1 MSPFPARERK
11 SDEYL
16 RKLEGITLR
25 LCSAFPDAPPMD
37 REDVARLVMELL
49 QGHDETLGA
58 HSPAPR
64 PMMKLPYSHWR
75 DFAPAGALFA
85 ILRRCLQHKHENHL
99 RRFDWQS
106 DKKRDEFVGVMRLC
120 AEDLSRRGMRRVAR
134 VALAENEF
142 TSPEAMRRVR
152 EAASATG
159 AVLAVSP
166 SDEGVTH
173 VLHAAPRTRSNG
185 HSADGG
191 ADGSGSG
198 SGFPPGSGGDEVD
211 GDEAFR
217 AASLQPSCVILG
229 VKEADKEALV
239 RYVRYPESY
248 EQVVSLAAAT
258 AAAKNNSAG
267 AAFDPSSAAQRDLE
281 RDENPD
287 RDHLGLGSWWGS
299 SSNPGGPKH
308 VFAKWLT
315 DSAAFNEWC
324 EEEDYLW
331 EDPATAATRAA
342 REATRAR
349 EAEARRAA
357 SFGTLPLSGDTI
369 LDADEHRAA
378 KKTRVDTTE
387 KTAGLG
393 GEVLAPS
400 RFAERVA
407 PNVVRRQIVTPHR
420 VVFAACAGDFGDG
433 PSAVLA
439 AAAGGDGIPGIPVIP
454 GTPAARG
461 VPVIENI
468 SRGQRTAA
476 RAAAAAVASVVDD
489 AAAPLREDADGDAT
503 SREEEPAVDF
513 VSTAGSHTLPG
524 YAAWFRRDA
533 THEIEKIGV
542 PEFFGEDAAEDAESR
557 YRALRDATMSS
568 FAPGSFLRFD
578 GALRRA
584 MAAAAPGANIAAAT
598 QQRVYDF
605 CNRWGLINWQADD
618 PAADEKEKD
627 DAEKAETPS
636 SARAPAGTNAA
647 AADALYRFDPAPANG
662 AAAVAAA
669 VAAAR
674 ELEARA
680 AGIREITA
688 PRVGRPPK
696 NRDPPPAATDVA
708 LGDGAAHCLPV
719 AAEKAPASRRCRGCA
734 ASLVGTGRAYYRAE
748 TSASAAVSLAGAY
761 ASKPELDV
769 TCVACFAAGN
779 LPDGASSARF
789 ARVIST
795 TRGDGAADE
804 ETAKK
809 RGGDSDSDSDDL
821 EEDAEARDWTDQ
833 ETLTLLEAIER
844 HGEDWSSV
852 ASRVAT
858 KNAEQCVRRFARL
871 PIEDAFVERLLDGG
885 WDGRKAVSTPNS
897 DGASV
902 VETPFAGAPNPVMS
916 VVAFLATC
924 VGPRVA
930 AAAAKAALAHLAEA
944 ADPASGTN
952 DGDGATPSAEDA
964 DGEPALGPAP
974 AVTREQAV
982 AASAAGMAAAAVHA
996 KLLADRD
1003 EHEIEK
1009 LAVGVVEMQMRK
1021 IELKLRQMEELD
1033 KGLERERAAVD
1044 RMFANVAAE
1053 REREEKT
1060 RKEAEAR
1067 AKAAEEE
1074 EARRRDAEAAAAK
1087 AAAEAAAAAE
1097 AERREIAAMLAASA
1111 PPAPS
1116 AADKN

>member
-64 PMMKLPYSHWR
+64 PMMKLPASHWR

-106 DKKRDEFVGVMRLC
+106 DKKRAEFVGVMRAC
-120 AEDLSRRGMRRVAR
+120 AEDLRRRGMRRVAC
-134 VALAENEF
+134 VALAEGEF
-142 TSPEAMRRVR
+142 ASPEAARRVR
-152 EAASATG
+152 EAAAATG

-173 VLHAAPRTRSNG
+173 VLHAARAEGARAPAG
-185 HSADGG
+185 PGGGG
-191 ADGSGSG
+191 ATA
-198 SGFPPGSGGDEVD
+198 GD
-211 GDEAFR
+211 
-217 AASLQPSCVILG
+217 AADLKSASPSSFENAGCVILG
-229 VKEADKEALV
+229 VTASRKEALV
-239 RYVRYPESY
+239 RYVRHPESY
-248 EQVVSLAAAT
+248 EQTVSLAAA
-258 AAAKNNSAG
+258 AAAARGPG
-267 AAFDPSSAAQRDLE
+267 AAAEASAPPPE
-281 RDENPD
+281 RDDDRD
-287 RDHLGLGSWWGS
+287 RDHLCLGSWWGVHGVE
-299 SSNPGGPKH
+299 PAH
-308 VFAKWLT
+308 VFAEWLT

-331 EDPATAATRAA
+331 EDPAAAATRAA

-357 SFGTLPLSGDTI
+357 SFGTLPGVGLAEDQADDD
-369 LDADEHRAA
+369 DAYPSQS
-378 KKTRVDTTE
+378 KKARRE
-387 KTAGLG
+387 KTAGAG

-407 PNVVRRQIVTPHR
+407 PDVTRRMVVTPHR

-433 PSAVLA
+433 PAAVLA
-439 AAAGGDGIPGIPVIP
+439 AAGDAGDGIPGIPALP

-476 RAAAAAVASVVDD
+476 RAAAAAVAAAVDD
-489 AAAPLREDADGDAT
+489 AAAPPREDAEDAELGTASDDSKGTAFGT
-503 SREEEPAVDF
+503 SGAH
-513 VSTAGSHTLPG
+513 ALPG

-533 THEIEKIGV
+533 VHEIERLGV
-542 PEFFGEDAAEDAESR
+542 PEFFAEGAGDDAESR
-557 YRALRDATMSS
+557 YRALRDATMAR

-578 GALRRA
+578 AATRRA
-584 MAAAAPGANIAAAT
+584 MAAAAPGANADVDPRAT

-605 CNRWGLINWQADD
+605 CHRWGLINWTADD
-618 PAADEKEKD
+618 SDARRDDVKSEK
-627 DAEKAETPS
+627 
-636 SARAPAGTNAA
+636 PAGTNAA
-647 AADALYRFDPAPANG
+647 AADALFRFDPAPADG

-674 ELEARA
+674 ELETRA
-680 AGIREITA
+680 AGIREVMA

-696 NRDPPPAATDVA
+696 NRDPPPMSSADAGLPGLPGVPADGLPAAARVSDS
-708 LGDGAAHCLPV
+708 PRR
-719 AAEKAPASRRCRGCA
+719 SRRCRGCA

-748 TSASAAVSLAGAY
+748 TAVGQVPAVTRNDPEQ
-761 ASKPELDV
+761 PELDV

-789 ARVIST
+789 ARVVSA
-795 TRGDGAADE
+795 TRGDVGDVATSRSALAAEPSGAPGTLHARDAHAEPDAD
-804 ETAKK
+804 
-809 RGGDSDSDSDDL
+809 
-821 EEDAEARDWTDQ
+821 DADANDWTDQ

-871 PIEDAFVERLLDGG
+871 PIEDAFLEALAKDAVETR
-885 WDGRKAVSTPNS
+885 AAPSETPS
-897 DGASV
+897 E
-902 VETPFAGAPNPVMS
+902 ETPFAGAPNPVMA

-930 AAAAKAALAHLAEA
+930 AAAAKAALARLAEA
-944 ADPASGTN
+944 AGDGGGAE
-952 DGDGATPSAEDA
+952 GDGADGGSRVTGDA
-964 DGEPALGPAP
+964 PDLELGPAP
-974 AVTREQAV
+974 PVTREQAV
-982 AASAAGMAAAAVHA
+982 AASAEGLAAAAVHA

-1003 EHEIEK
+1003 EHEMEK

-1021 IELKLRQMEELD
+1021 IELKLRQMEDLD
-1033 KGLERERAAVD
+1033 AGLTRERAAVD
-1044 RMFANVAAE
+1044 RMFAAIAAE
-1053 REREEKT
+1053 RGREEKT

-1111 PPAPS
+1111 PPAP
-1116 AADKN
+1116 AP

>member
-1 MSPFPARERK
+1 MASTPVKRKIKLRAQDFEVRAAEPPRLSRSPPDLAIARCFRARLVPPMTNPNRPLPSTVSRVPPFPSARHK

-16 RKLEGITLR
+16 RKLEAITLR

-37 REDVARLVMELL
+37 REDVARLVMELQ

-64 PMMKLPYSHWR
+64 PMMKLPASHWR
-75 DFAPAGALFA
+75 DFAPGGALFA

-106 DKKRDEFVGVMRLC
+106 DKKRAEFVGVMRAC
-120 AEDLSRRGMRRVAR
+120 AEDLHRRGMRRVAR
-134 VALAENEF
+134 VALAEGEF
-142 TSPEAMRRVR
+142 SSPEAVRRVR
-152 EAASATG
+152 EAARATG
-159 AVLAVSP
+159 AVLAASP

-173 VLHAAPRTRSNG
+173 VLHAAPRAAS
-185 HSADGG
+185 DGG
-191 ADGSGSG
+191 AEPEGAEPKGSDR
-198 SGFPPGSGGDEVD
+198 GDEVD

-217 AASLQPSCVILG
+217 AGRENACVILG
-229 VKEADKEALV
+229 VTTGGKEALV
-239 RYVRYPESY
+239 RYVRHPESY
-248 EQVVSLAAAT
+248 EQTVSLAAALGSARAAPG
-258 AAAKNNSAG
+258 AAAEPPSA
-267 AAFDPSSAAQRDLE
+267 PPPE
-281 RDENPD
+281 RDDDPD
-287 RDHLGLGSWWGS
+287 RDHLCLGSWWGAR
-299 SSNPGGPKH
+299 GGAPAH

-331 EDPATAATRAA
+331 EDPAQAATRAA

-357 SFGTLPLSGDTI
+357 GFGTLPGEGRG
-369 LDADEHRAA
+369 ADDDVAGAAPHGAKRA
-378 KKTRVDTTE
+378 RTE
-387 KTAGLG
+387 KTAGAG

-407 PNVVRRQIVTPHR
+407 PNVTRRMVVTPHR

-433 PSAVLA
+433 AASVLA
-439 AAAGGDGIPGIPVIP
+439 AAGDPGDGIPGIPALP
-454 GTPAARG
+454 GTPAALG

-476 RAAAAAVASVVDD
+476 RAAAAAVAAEVDD
-489 AAAPLREDADGDAT
+489 AAAPLREDAEDAERGDAIDDSKNAEKARRET
-503 SREEEPAVDF
+503 S
-513 VSTAGSHTLPG
+513 GSHALPG

-533 THEIEKIGV
+533 VHEIERRGV
-542 PEFFGEDAAEDAESR
+542 PEFFAEGADDDAESR
-557 YRALRDATMSS
+557 YRALRDCLMSL
-568 FAPGSFLRFD
+568 FAPGSSVRFD
-578 GALRRA
+578 GATRRA
-584 MAAAAPGANIAAAT
+584 MAAAAPFGTTPAT

-605 CNRWGLINWQADD
+605 CCRWGLINWTADD
-618 PAADEKEKD
+618 GATDDER
-627 DAEKAETPS
+627 
-636 SARAPAGTNAA
+636 RASPRGKPPAGTNAA
-647 AADALYRFDPAPANG
+647 AADALYRFEPAPANG
-662 AAAVAAA
+662 AAAAASA

-696 NRDPPPAATDVA
+696 NRDPPAPVPADVA
-708 LGDGAAHCLPV
+708 GGLGDGNADAAFP
-719 AAEKAPASRRCRGCA
+719 AAANSKAPEKASRRCRGCA
-734 ASLVGTGRAYYRAE
+734 ASLVGTGRAYYVRAE
-748 TSASAAVSLAGAY
+748 TSVSAPAAAH
-761 ASKPELDV
+761 KPRLELDV

-789 ARVIST
+789 ARVVST
-795 TRGDGAADE
+795 TRGDVA
-804 ETAKK
+804 
-809 RGGDSDSDSDDL
+809 DSDECADADGDDKNVFVDD
-821 EEDAEARDWTDQ
+821 EGRTDADAKDWTDQ

-844 HGEDWSSV
+844 YGEDWSSV

-871 PIEDAFVERLLDGG
+871 PVEDAFVEALARNAKTDGG
-885 WDGRKAVSTPNS
+885 GDEELG
-897 DGASV
+897 
-902 VETPFAGAPNPVMS
+902 VETPFAGAPNPVMAL
-916 VVAFLATC
+916 VAFLATC
-924 VGPRVA
+924 VGPGVA
-930 AAAAKAALAHLAEA
+930 
-944 ADPASGTN
+944 
-952 DGDGATPSAEDA
+952 
-964 DGEPALGPAP
+964 
-974 AVTREQAV
+974 
-982 AASAAGMAAAAVHA
+982 AAAAVHA

-1003 EHEIEK
+1003 EHEMEK

-1021 IELKLRQMEELD
+1021 IELKLRQMEDLD
-1033 KGLERERAAVD
+1033 AGLERERAAVG
-1044 RMFANVAAE
+1044 RMFAEVAAE

-1060 RKEAEAR
+1060 RREVEAR

-1111 PPAPS
+1111 PPAP
-1116 AADKN
+1116 AP

>member
-1 MSPFPARERK
+1 MPPFPSARK
-11 SDEYL
+11 QSDEYL

-37 REDVARLVMELL
+37 REDVARLVMELQ

-64 PMMKLPYSHWR
+64 PMMKLPASHWR

-106 DKKRDEFVGVMRLC
+106 DKKRAEFVGVMRAC
-120 AEDLSRRGMRRVAR
+120 AEDLRRRGMRRVAC
-134 VALAENEF
+134 VALAEGEF
-142 TSPEAMRRVR
+142 ASPEAARRVR
-152 EAASATG
+152 EAAAATG

-173 VLHAAPRTRSNG
+173 VLHAARAEGARAPAG
-185 HSADGG
+185 PGGGG
-191 ADGSGSG
+191 ASA
-198 SGFPPGSGGDEVD
+198 GD
-211 GDEAFR
+211 
-217 AASLQPSCVILG
+217 AADLKSASPSSFENADCVILG
-229 VKEADKEALV
+229 VTASRKEALV
-239 RYVRYPESY
+239 RYVRHPESY
-248 EQVVSLAAAT
+248 EQMVSLAAA
-258 AAAKNNSAG
+258 AAAAAPG
-267 AAFDPSSAAQRDLE
+267 AAAEASALPPE
-281 RDENPD
+281 RDDDHD
-287 RDHLGLGSWWGS
+287 RDHLCLGSWWGVRGVE
-299 SSNPGGPKH
+299 PAH
-308 VFAKWLT
+308 VFAEWLT

-331 EDPATAATRAA
+331 EDPAAAATRAA

-357 SFGTLPLSGDTI
+357 SFGTLPGAGLVEDQADPADDD
-369 LDADEHRAA
+369 DAYPKP
-378 KKTRVDTTE
+378 KKTRRE
-387 KTAGLG
+387 KTAGAG

-407 PNVVRRQIVTPHR
+407 PDVTRRMVVTPHR

-433 PSAVLA
+433 PAAVLA
-439 AAAGGDGIPGIPVIP
+439 AAGDAGDGIPGIPALP
-454 GTPAARG
+454 GAPAARG

-468 SRGQRTAA
+468 SRGQRTGA
-476 RAAAAAVASVVDD
+476 RAAAAAVAAAVDD
-489 AAAPLREDADGDAT
+489 AAAPPREDAEDAE
-503 SREEEPAVDF
+503 RG
-513 VSTAGSHTLPG
+513 TASDDSKGVAPGADSGAHALPG

-533 THEIEKIGV
+533 VHEIERRGV
-542 PEFFGEDAAEDAESR
+542 PEFFAEGAGDDAESR
-557 YRALRDATMSS
+557 YRALRDATMAR
-568 FAPGSFLRFD
+568 FAEKGSFLRFD
-578 GALRRA
+578 AATRRA
-584 MAAAAPGANIAAAT
+584 MAAAAPGANADADTYAT

-605 CNRWGLINWQADD
+605 CHRWGLINWTAVDQTGGPRLID
-618 PAADEKEKD
+618 PGARRDEIKSEK
-627 DAEKAETPS
+627 
-636 SARAPAGTNAA
+636 PAGTNAA
-647 AADALYRFDPAPANG
+647 AADALFRFDPAPADG

-680 AGIREITA
+680 AGIREVMA

-696 NRDPPPAATDVA
+696 NRDPPPMRSADGDL
-708 LGDGAAHCLPV
+708 LGDGLPADGLPAAARV
-719 AAEKAPASRRCRGCA
+719 SDSPASRRCRGCS

-748 TSASAAVSLAGAY
+748 TAVVAPAASSFQLPRNCADP
-761 ASKPELDV
+761 KPELDV

-789 ARVIST
+789 ARVVSA
-795 TRGDGAADE
+795 TRGDERSALAAEGAPGTLHA
-804 ETAKK
+804 
-809 RGGDSDSDSDDL
+809 RDSDA
-821 EEDAEARDWTDQ
+821 EPEPDADANDWTDQ

-871 PIEDAFVERLLDGG
+871 PVEDAFLEALAKG
-885 WDGRKAVSTPNS
+885 AVVDATPS
-897 DGASV
+897 ETPSE
-902 VETPFAGAPNPVMS
+902 ETPFAGASNPVMA

-930 AAAAKAALAHLAEA
+930 AAAAKAALARLAEA
-944 ADPASGTN
+944 AGDGGGAE
-952 DGDGATPSAEDA
+952 GDGADAGGEDL
-964 DGEPALGPAP
+964 ELGPAP
-974 AVTREQAV
+974 PVTREQAV
-982 AASAAGMAAAAVHA
+982 VASAEGLAAAAVHA

-1003 EHEIEK
+1003 EHEMEK

-1021 IELKLRQMEELD
+1021 IELKLRQMEDLD
-1033 KGLERERAAVD
+1033 AGLARERAAVD
-1044 RMFANVAAE
+1044 RMFAAIAAE
-1053 REREEKT
+1053 RGREEKT

-1067 AKAAEEE
+1067 AKSAEEE

-1111 PPAPS
+1111 PPAP
-1116 AADKN
+1116 AP

>member
-37 REDVARLVMELL
+37 REDVARLVMELQ

-64 PMMKLPYSHWR
+64 PMMKLPASHWR

-85 ILRRCLQHKHENHL
+85 ILRRCLQYKHENHL

-106 DKKRDEFVGVMRLC
+106 DKKRDEFIGVMRAC
-120 AEDLSRRGMRRVAR
+120 ADDLRRRGMRRVVR
-134 VALAENEF
+134 VALAESEF

-159 AVLAVSP
+159 AVFAVSP

-173 VLHAAPRTRSNG
+173 VLHAAPTRRSDG
-185 HSADGG
+185 RSADGG

-198 SGFPPGSGGDEVD
+198 FPPGSAGDEVDGDEVD

-217 AASLQPSCVILG
+217 AASREPSCVILG

-248 EQVVSLAAAT
+248 EQRVSLAAAT
-258 AAAKNNSAG
+258 AAAKNAQKG
-267 AAFDPSSAAQRDLE
+267 AAFDPSSARFVEE
-281 RDENPD
+281 RDDDPD
-287 RDHLGLGSWWGS
+287 RDHLCLGSWWGS
-299 SSNPGGPKH
+299 SSNPRPAH

-357 SFGTLPLSGDTI
+357 SFGTLPLSGNTT
-369 LDADEHRAA
+369 ADDGEQHAA
-378 KKTRVDTTE
+378 KRTRTEQKE
-387 KTAGLG
+387 KTAGAG

-439 AAAGGDGIPGIPVIP
+439 AAAGGDGIPGIPVLP

-489 AAAPLREDADGDAT
+489 AAAPLREDADGDAE
-503 SREEEPAVDF
+503 RERGAF
-513 VSTAGSHTLPG
+513 SSVSTAGSHALPG

-533 THEIEKIGV
+533 THEIERLGV
-542 PEFFGEDAAEDAESR
+542 PEFFAEDADRDAESR

-584 MAAAAPGANIAAAT
+584 MAAAAPGANASAAT

-605 CNRWGLINWQADD
+605 CHRWGLINWTADD
-618 PAADEKEKD
+618 PAADEKD
-627 DAEKAETPS
+627 DAETSTTPS

-696 NRDPPPAATDVA
+696 NRDPPPAAADVA
-708 LGDGAAHCLPV
+708 LGDGASHCLPV

-748 TSASAAVSLAGAY
+748 TSATPAVSLAGAY

-789 ARVIST
+789 ARVVST

-804 ETAKK
+804 ETAKETS
-809 RGGDSDSDSDDL
+809 RTRFRTGDSDSDSDDP

-871 PIEDAFVERLLDGG
+871 PIEDAFVERLLDG
-885 WDGRKAVSTPNS
+885 
-897 DGASV
+897 ASI

-944 ADPASGTN
+944 ADPALGAN
-952 DGDGATPSAEDA
+952 EDDDGAAGAEDP
-964 DGEPALGPAP
+964 DGENTLGPAP

-1116 AADKN
+1116 TADVN

>member
-37 REDVARLVMELL
+37 REDVARLVMELQ

-64 PMMKLPYSHWR
+64 PMMKLPASHWR

-106 DKKRDEFVGVMRLC
+106 DKKRAEFVGVMRAC
-120 AEDLSRRGMRRVAR
+120 AEDLHRRGMRRIAC
-134 VALAENEF
+134 VALAEGEF
-142 TSPEAMRRVR
+142 ASPEAARRVR
-152 EAASATG
+152 EAAAATG

-173 VLHAAPRTRSNG
+173 VLHAARAEGARAPAG
-185 HSADGG
+185 PGGGG
-191 ADGSGSG
+191 ATA
-198 SGFPPGSGGDEVD
+198 GD
-211 GDEAFR
+211 
-217 AASLQPSCVILG
+217 AADLKSASPSSFENAGCVILG
-229 VKEADKEALV
+229 VTASRKEALV
-239 RYVRYPESY
+239 RYVRHPESY
-248 EQVVSLAAAT
+248 EQTVSLAAA
-258 AAAKNNSAG
+258 AAAAAPG
-267 AAFDPSSAAQRDLE
+267 AAAEASAPPPE
-281 RDENPD
+281 RDDDRD
-287 RDHLGLGSWWGS
+287 RDHLCLGSWWGVHGVE
-299 SSNPGGPKH
+299 PAH
-308 VFAKWLT
+308 VFAEWLT

-331 EDPATAATRAA
+331 EDPAAAATRAA

-357 SFGTLPLSGDTI
+357 SFGTLPGVGLAEEQADDD
-369 LDADEHRAA
+369 DAYPKS
-378 KKTRVDTTE
+378 KKARRE
-387 KTAGLG
+387 KTAGAG

-407 PNVVRRQIVTPHR
+407 PDVTRRMVVTPHR

-433 PSAVLA
+433 PAAVLA
-439 AAAGGDGIPGIPVIP
+439 AAGDAGDGIPGIPALP

-476 RAAAAAVASVVDD
+476 RAAAAAVAAAVDD
-489 AAAPLREDADGDAT
+489 AAAPPREDAEDAELGTASDDSKGTAFGT
-503 SREEEPAVDF
+503 SGAH
-513 VSTAGSHTLPG
+513 ALPG
-524 YAAWFRRDA
+524 YAAWFRKDA

-584 MAAAAPGANIAAAT
+584 MATAAPGANIAAAT

-605 CNRWGLINWQADD
+605 CNRWGLINWQADED
-618 PAADEKEKD
+618 EKDEKEKD

-696 NRDPPPAATDVA
+696 NRDPPPMSSADGGL
-708 LGDGAAHCLPV
+708 LGDGLPADGLPAAARVSGP
-719 AAEKAPASRRCRGCA
+719 PASRRCRGCA

-748 TSASAAVSLAGAY
+748 TAVGQVPAVTRNDPEQ
-761 ASKPELDV
+761 PELDV

-789 ARVIST
+789 ARVVSA
-795 TRGDGAADE
+795 TRGDVGDVATSRSALAAEPSGAPGTLHARDAHAEPDAD
-804 ETAKK
+804 
-809 RGGDSDSDSDDL
+809 
-821 EEDAEARDWTDQ
+821 DADANDWTDQ

-944 ADPASGTN
+944 ADPAFGLN
-952 DGDGATPSAEDA
+952 DGDGAAGAEAA

-1021 IELKLRQMEELD
+1021 IELKLRQMEDLD
-1033 KGLERERAAVD
+1033 AGLARERAAVD
-1044 RMFANVAAE
+1044 RMFAAIAAE
-1053 REREEKT
+1053 RAREEKT

-1097 AERREIAAMLAASA
+1097 AERREIAAMLAAA
-1111 PPAPS
+1111 PPAP
-1116 AADKN
+1116 AP

>member
-1 MSPFPARERK
+1 VPPFPSARK
-11 SDEYL
+11 QSDEYL

-37 REDVARLVMELL
+37 REDVARLVMELQ

-64 PMMKLPYSHWR
+64 PMMKLPASHWR

-106 DKKRDEFVGVMRLC
+106 DKKRAEFVGVMRAC
-120 AEDLSRRGMRRVAR
+120 AEDLRRRGMRRIAC
-134 VALAENEF
+134 VALAEGEF
-142 TSPEAMRRVR
+142 ASPEAARRVR
-152 EAASATG
+152 EAAAATG

-173 VLHAAPRTRSNG
+173 VLHAARAESVTG
-185 HSADGG
+185 GGG
-191 ADGSGSG
+191 ASA
-198 SGFPPGSGGDEVD
+198 GD
-211 GDEAFR
+211 
-217 AASLQPSCVILG
+217 AADLKSENAGCVILG
-229 VKEADKEALV
+229 VTASRKEALV
-239 RYVRYPESY
+239 RYVRHPESY
-248 EQVVSLAAAT
+248 EQTVSLAAA
-258 AAAKNNSAG
+258 AAAAAPG
-267 AAFDPSSAAQRDLE
+267 AAAEASAPPPE
-281 RDENPD
+281 RDDDRD
-287 RDHLGLGSWWGS
+287 RDHLCLGSWWGVHGVE
-299 SSNPGGPKH
+299 PAH
-308 VFAKWLT
+308 VFAEWLT

-331 EDPATAATRAA
+331 EDPAAAATRAA

-357 SFGTLPLSGDTI
+357 SFGTLPGVGLAEDRPADDD
-369 LDADEHRAA
+369 DAYPKS
-378 KKTRVDTTE
+378 KKARRE
-387 KTAGLG
+387 KTAGAG

-407 PNVVRRQIVTPHR
+407 PDVTRRMVVTPHR

-433 PSAVLA
+433 PAAVLA
-439 AAAGGDGIPGIPVIP
+439 AAGDAGDGIPGIPALP

-476 RAAAAAVASVVDD
+476 RAAAAAVAAAVDD
-489 AAAPLREDADGDAT
+489 AAAPPREDAEDAELGTASDDSKGTAFGT
-503 SREEEPAVDF
+503 SGAH
-513 VSTAGSHTLPG
+513 ALPG

-533 THEIEKIGV
+533 VHEIERRGV
-542 PEFFGEDAAEDAESR
+542 PEFFAEGAGDDAESR
-557 YRALRDATMSS
+557 YRALRDATMAR
-568 FAPGSFLRFD
+568 FAPGSFTPFD
-578 GALRRA
+578 AATRRA
-584 MAAAAPGANIAAAT
+584 MTAAALSGPGANADAEVVHARAT

-605 CNRWGLINWQADD
+605 CHRWGLINWTADD
-618 PAADEKEKD
+618 PDTRRD
-627 DAEKAETPS
+627 DVKSTTS
-636 SARAPAGTNAA
+636 NPAGTNAA
-647 AADALYRFDPAPANG
+647 AADALFRFDPAPADG

-674 ELEARA
+674 ELETRA
-680 AGIREITA
+680 AGIREVMA

-696 NRDPPPAATDVA
+696 NRDPPPMSSADAGLA
-708 LGDGAAHCLPV
+708 GLLGDGVPADGLPPPAARV
-719 AAEKAPASRRCRGCA
+719 SDSPASRRCRGCA

-748 TSASAAVSLAGAY
+748 TAIGHVPAASERFQLRDRNSPGGTDPEQ
-761 ASKPELDV
+761 PELDV

-789 ARVIST
+789 ARVVSA
-795 TRGDGAADE
+795 TRGDERSALAAGDGPVAPGTLNAR
-804 ETAKK
+804 ET
-809 RGGDSDSDSDDL
+809 SPDL
-821 EEDAEARDWTDQ
+821 DADANDWTDQ

-871 PIEDAFVERLLDGG
+871 PIEDAFLEALAKDA
-885 WDGRKAVSTPNS
+885 AVKDATPS
-897 DGASV
+897 ETPSRE
-902 VETPFAGAPNPVMS
+902 ETPFAGAPNPVMA

-930 AAAAKAALAHLAEA
+930 AAAAKAALARLAEA
-944 ADPASGTN
+944 AGDGGGAE
-952 DGDGATPSAEDA
+952 GDGADGCSRVTGDA
-964 DGEPALGPAP
+964 PDLELGPAP
-974 AVTREQAV
+974 PVTREQAV
-982 AASAAGMAAAAVHA
+982 AASAEGLAAAAVHA

-1003 EHEIEK
+1003 EHEMEK

-1021 IELKLRQMEELD
+1021 IELKLRQMEDLD
-1033 KGLERERAAVD
+1033 AGLTRERAAVD
-1044 RMFANVAAE
+1044 RMFAAIAAE
-1053 REREEKT
+1053 RGREEKT

-1111 PPAPS
+1111 PPAP
-1116 AADKN
+1116 AP